1 MDSSLKR
8 NSLPRAGVP
17 GNEIPSI
24 LYRLARHLPARI
36 VFELY
41 SAFLCVWWLKRRMGL
56 KWRSEKEYLSSDFL

>member
-8 NSLPRAGVP
+8 NSFPRAVIP
-17 GNEIPSI
+17 SDEIPSI

-41 SAFLCVWWLKRRMGL
+41 SAFLCIWWLKRRMGL
-56 KWRSEKEYLSSDFL
+56 KWTSEKEYLSSDFL